1 LSQGRFRW
9 WPDTGAL
16 QAQQLSAHELQL
28 LLWNG
33 NPVAAPVGAVWKK
46 NRGIGIF

>member
-9 WPDTGAL
+9 WPDTGDL
-16 QAQQLSAHELQL
+16 QVQQLAAHELQL

-33 NPVAAPVGAVWKK
+33 NPAAAVVGAMWKK
-46 NRGIGIF
+46 IGV